1 MKKLAR
7 RTAAEREKILVVED
21 DAALRALLEE
31 EFRDAGLRVRTAAD
45 AAAAWSQVE
54 RWSPDLVVSDLRLPG
69 ADGLALLSRIRELAA
84 PPAFL
89 IMTAFGTV
97 SQAVEALKQGADEFL
112 TKPLDLD
119 HLMLCTRRLLENR
132 RLRMDVQRFREVLG
146 SSDFHGIIGRSSVMN
161 QLFATLKQVALATG
175 PVLITGE
182 SGVGKDLIARAV
194 HQESPRKQGPFIA
207 VNCAGIPTEL
217 LESEFFGHAAGSF
230 TGAGQA
236 RKGLF
241 AEAEGGTL
249 FLDEI
254 AEMPIEL
261 QVKLLRILQDGKV
274 RPVGAN
280 RETQID
286 VRIVAATN
294 RNLEEQVRSG
304 RFREDLYFRLETFG
318 LHVPPLRERGE
329 DLDLLAAR
337 FVDILST
344 QMEREVWGI
353 SDDALKLLRS
363 YPFPGNVRELRNA
376 IERAV
381 AFCNG
386 REIAPGHLPERIRKH
401 QGSLPQGGGN
411 SLLADLL
418 PDDQLPSLDD
428 LGNRYVTFVLERLGG
443 NKRRAA
449 QILNI
454 SRATLYRR
462 LELCAETD
470 STGQPAENL

>member
-1 MKKLAR
+1 MKKKTQESSAP
-7 RTAAEREKILVVED
+7 REKVLVVED
-21 DAALRALLEE
+21 DTALRGLLEE
-31 EFRDAGLRVRTAAD
+31 EMRDAGLRVRTAAD
-45 AAAAWSQVE
+45 AAAAWSLVE

-69 ADGLALLSRIRELAA
+69 ADGLDLLARVRELPL
-84 PPAFL
+84 PPGFL

-97 SQAVEALKQGADEFL
+97 SQAVEALKQGADDFL

-119 HLMLCTRRLLENR
+119 HLLLCTRRILENR
-132 RLRMDVQRFREVLG
+132 RLRKDVQRFREALG
-146 SSDFHGIIGRSSVMN
+146 DADFHGIIGRSSVMTG
-161 QLFATLKQVALATG
+161 LFATLKQIAAAAG

-182 SGVGKDLIARAV
+182 SGVGKDLVARAL
-194 HQESPRKQGPFIA
+194 HLESPRKEQPFIA
-207 VNCAGIPTEL
+207 VNCAGIPAEL
-217 LESEFFGHAAGSF
+217 LESEFFGHAAGAF
-230 TGAGQA
+230 TGAGQS

-241 AEAEGGTL
+241 AEARGGSL
-249 FLDEI
+249 LLDEI

-261 QVKLLRILQDGKV
+261 QAKLLRILQDGKV

-286 VRIVAATN
+286 VRIIAATN
-294 RNLEEQVRSG
+294 RNLEEQVRQG

-318 LHVPPLRERGE
+318 LHVPPLRERGD

-337 FVDILST
+337 FVDTLSV
-344 QMEREVWGI
+344 QMEREVRGL
-353 SDDALKLLRS
+353 SDEAINLMRT

-386 REIAPGHLPERIRKH
+386 REIAPAHLPERIRKH
-401 QGSLPQGGGN
+401 RAGANPLVGEALLTQ
-411 SLLADLL
+411 LLADS
-418 PDDQLPSLDD
+418 DLPSLEE
-428 LGNRYVTFVLERLGG
+428 LSNRYVAHVLERLGG

-449 QILNI
+449 QILDI

-462 LELCAETD
+462 LGLNGE
-470 STGQPAENL
+470 